1 MFIKFDEAVIR
12 KDVKMEPEMKVKFCE
27 KLNTLIASKKENN
40 SFVSKEKFDMLIQ
53 QINTLNNKTG
63 ERYLSQ
69 WASLVRKTSIGRLY

>member
-1 MFIKFDEAVIR
+1 MAASMFIKFDEAVIR

-40 SFVSKEKFDMLIQ
+40 SFVSKKKFDMLIQ

-63 ERYLSQ
+63 ER
-69 WASLVRKTSIGRLY
+69 